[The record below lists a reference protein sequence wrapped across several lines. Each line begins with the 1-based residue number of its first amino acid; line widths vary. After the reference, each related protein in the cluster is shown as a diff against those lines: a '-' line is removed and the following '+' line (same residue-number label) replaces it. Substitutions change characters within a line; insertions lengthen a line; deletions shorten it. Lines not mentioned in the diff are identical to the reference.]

1 MPSLLAPTA
10 LLPDGWASDV
20 RLEIDAGGVLT
31 SVVPGAGGPGSG
43 EVLDGVVLPGVP
55 DLHSHAFQRALAG
68 LAERG
73 APEGD
78 GFWRW
83 RERMYAFLKRLS
95 PDALQA
101 IATQLYVEM
110 LEVGFTSVAE
120 FHYLHLD
127 PSGAR
132 YADPAELSRR
142 VVAASRSAGIGLT
155 HLPVLYRASDFGGA
169 PPTAGQRRFVLDVDA
184 LLEVVASVRADLA
197 GDPDR
202 RSGLALHSLRAV
214 PPEALAEALGGYRAA
229 DPDGP
234 VHIHVAEQQR
244 EVEGCLAWSGAR
256 PVAWL
261 LDHAPVD
268 HRWCLVH
275 ATHMDPDETRRLA
288 ASGAVA
294 GLCPTTEANLGDGL
308 FPLPSY
314 LAAGGVF
321 GVGSDSHVSVSPVEE
336 LRWLEYG
343 QRLALRR
350 RNVAAGRE
358 DRSTGRAL
366 LDGALR
372 GGERALAR
380 GAGALAPGRRAD
392 LLVLDAGHPVLWG
405 RTGDDLLDAWIFSGD
420 ANVVRHVMVGG
431 RWVVR
436 QGRHPRR
443 DEVAARYREAVAALV
458 TGA

>member
-1 MPSLLAPTA
+1 MSVLLAPTA

-20 RLEIDAGGVLT
+20 RLEIDVDGILT
-31 SVVPGAGGPGSG
+31 SVIPGAEAAGGG
-43 EVLDGVVLPGVP
+43 ETVDGVVLPGVP
-55 DLHSHAFQRALAG
+55 NLHSHAFQRALAG

-73 APEGD
+73 APGGD

-83 RERMYAFLKRLS
+83 RQRMYDFLERLT
-95 PDALQA
+95 PDGLEAVA
-101 IATQLYVEM
+101 AQLYVEM
-110 LEVGFTSVAE
+110 LEAGFTAVAE

-127 PSGAR
+127 PSGAP

-155 HLPVLYRASDFGGA
+155 HLPVLYTASDFGGA
-169 PPTAGQRRFVLDVDA
+169 PPTAGQRRFILDVDA
-184 LLEVVASVRADLA
+184 LLEVVAVLRDDLE
-197 GDPDR
+197 GDADR
-202 RSGLALHSLRAV
+202 RVGLALHSLRAV
-214 PPEALAEALGGYRAA
+214 PPGPLADALAGFRALDAG
-229 DPDGP
+229 GP
-234 VHIHVAEQQR
+234 VHIHVAEQER
-244 EVEGCLAWSGAR
+244 EVEACLEWSGAR

-268 HRWCLVH
+268 RRWCLVH
-275 ATHMDPDETRRLA
+275 ATHMDPGETRRVA

-308 FPLPSY
+308 FPLPPY

-350 RNVAAGRE
+350 RNVAAGPE
-358 DRSTGRAL
+358 DRSTGRILFDA
-366 LDGALR
+366 AVR
-372 GGERALAR
+372 GGEQALAR

-392 LLVLDAGHPVLWG
+392 LMVLDGDHPLLAG
-405 RTGDDLLDAWIFSGD
+405 RAGDALLDTWIFSGD

-436 QGRHPRR
+436 QGRHLRR
-443 DEVAARYREAVAALV
+443 DEAAARYREAL
-458 TGA
+458 